1 MNTLWDKG
9 PNDKKLFRLLGFN
22 LAIGLAAGVII
33 SAGLLVFDVAHL
45 RSVLFATREAPL
57 AVGIFVFAMS
67 FTTGALAM
75 GVAVM
80 TLPKDMNY
88 GAQMDRHVKKDDR
101 PEG

>member
-1 MNTLWDKG
+1 MGTLWEKG
-9 PNDKKLFRLLGFN
+9 PSDKKLFRLLGVN
-22 LAIGLAAGVII
+22 LAIGLGVGVLI
-33 SAGLLVFDVAHL
+33 SAGLLAFDVAHL

-88 GAQMDRHVKKDDR
+88 GSQMNRQVKR
-101 PEG
+101 EEGPER